1 MSFESECE
9 NYNKFFETG
18 FMQDLYKKS
27 KIWHMTNILGEPYE
41 ENNYFEVYTFNDG
54 YWDLKKGN
62 RIREENSLF
71 LNGELSSRLLSK
83 ISKFN
88 RK

>member
-1 MSFESECE
+1 MLIKLLKDKIIRQVSLVLSFESECE

-18 FMQDLYKKS
+18 FVQDLYKKS

-62 RIREENSLF
+62 RIREE
-71 LNGELSSRLLSK
+71 
-83 ISKFN
+83 
-88 RK
+88 